1 HHHDV
6 ARAHLLAVQ
15 PVGVTAISP
24 VSGSRALKLPD
35 LCLHSPSRWARL
47 AMVSTSFLSVSS
59 MERVLPVDVGAG
71 RVVSALPVAGPCL
84 VMTGSMRWVRRLAQ
98 EATLSDSCAAAS
110 SDLRSVISERE

>member
-1 HHHDV
+1 S
-6 ARAHLLAVQ
+6 R

-59 MERVLPVDVGAG
+59 MERVLPVDVGEGSA
-71 RVVSALPVAGPCL
+71 VAALPGAGPAL
-84 VMTGSMRWVRRLAQ
+84 GKTGPPTGVSRLAQ

-110 SDLRSVISERE
+110 SALRSVISERE